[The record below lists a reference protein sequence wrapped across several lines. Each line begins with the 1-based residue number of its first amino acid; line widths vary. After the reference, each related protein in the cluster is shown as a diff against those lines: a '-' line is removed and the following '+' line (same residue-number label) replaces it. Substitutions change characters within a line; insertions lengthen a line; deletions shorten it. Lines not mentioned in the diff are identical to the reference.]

1 MVMVNV
7 AVPPLTMLA
16 VLPALSQLLSEEG
29 VMVTLPAQLPVT
41 PMVTVALCV
50 VVLPALAVKVSEVG
64 AGVCSVQGGCT
75 FSVTEVC
82 TLPTVWPVTLSTAVI
97 VTWPV

>member
-7 AVPPLTMLA
+7 AVLPLAMLA
-16 VLPALSQLLSEEG
+16 ALPAFSQLLLEEG
-29 VMVTLPAQLPVT
+29 VMVILPAQLPVT
-41 PMVTVALCV
+41 LMVTVALCV

-64 AGVCSVQGGCT
+64 AGVCCVQGGWA
-75 FSVTEVC
+75 FSVTEIC

-97 VTWPV
+97 VT